1 MGRTDRRNAMA
12 WLRTLLVAAA
22 VAVAAAEKG
31 DLYGKDGKEKNSLV
45 EQLNHINYATHLKK
59 PDSMDTAKLVEFHKD
74 SANCKSFVADYNK
87 LAKTF
92 YGVLKVTAV
101 NCNTQKKICDEYGVK
116 DFPTLKVIPPG
127 GFGTQDY
134 TGERNEKAVYS
145 WAMRFFSH
153 FVEKV
158 TADNVDAFLNKE
170 SGKYK
175 ALLFTDKPKTP
186 LMWRGVSVSLKGKMS
201 DIREIFEFLNKY
213 QETFAMENSAAD
225 EELAAK
231 KPWLSEAVPELN
243 SLSAQDV
250 CYGADAWCVIVA
262 GKRGADDKL
271 EKPLLDIMTASKGKH
286 SGGTVKLSFMWVD
299 AEREKTFVSA
309 LGIDSAPKVAVL
321 RTGKRTRYAKSEDD
335 VTAANLE
342 KFLERVLNSDV
353 QYTNLKGGPPEL
365 TKIEPPADD
374 KKKK

>member
-59 PDSMDTAKLVEFHKD
+59 PDSMDTVKLVEFHKD

>member
-1 MGRTDRRNAMA
+1 MGDRRNAMA
-12 WLRTLLVAAA
+12 WLRTLLAAA

-59 PDSMDTAKLVEFHKD
+59 PDSMDTVKLVEFHKD

-286 SGGTVKLSFMWVD
+286 SGGTV
-299 AEREKTFVSA
+299 
-309 LGIDSAPKVAVL
+309 
-321 RTGKRTRYAKSEDD
+321 
-335 VTAANLE
+335 
-342 KFLERVLNSDV
+342 
-353 QYTNLKGGPPEL
+353 
-365 TKIEPPADD
+365 
-374 KKKK
+374 